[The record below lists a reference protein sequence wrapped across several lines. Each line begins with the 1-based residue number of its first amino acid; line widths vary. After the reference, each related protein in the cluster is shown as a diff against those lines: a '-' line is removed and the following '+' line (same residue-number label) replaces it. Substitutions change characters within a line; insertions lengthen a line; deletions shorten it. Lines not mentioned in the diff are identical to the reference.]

1 MASFNYLKL
10 LRTANSLI
18 ERFGGAVSVNRPGGV
33 VVEQGREKVIPSST
47 FDVVG
52 VQVDYKASEIDGSRV
67 VSGDVKFLCK
77 ASPEIRVGD
86 MFALPSGDKRVIN
99 TNPLSPAGTT
109 LLYQL
114 QLRG

>member
-10 LRTANSLI
+10 LRTANKLI
-18 ERFGGAVSVNRPGGV
+18 DRFGGSVDVHRTGGV
-33 VVEQGREKVIPSST
+33 VVEGGSEKVIPSST
-47 FDVVG
+47 FAVVG

-67 VSGDVKFLCK
+67 ISGDVKFLCK
-77 ASPEIRVGD
+77 ASPAVKVGD
-86 MFALPSGDKRVIN
+86 MFALPEGDKRVVN
-99 TNPLSPAGTT
+99 TNPLNPAGTV